1 MNRPCWPVVFMGT
14 PAFAVPS
21 LEALIHYGGVEVAA
35 VVTQP
40 DRPKGRGLAVVP
52 PPVKVLAEQAKIP
65 VLQPEKIRTENFLG
79 GMRKLSP
86 QVIIVVAYGNI
97 LPPELLAI
105 PPRGAINLHA
115 SLLPKYR
122 GAAPIQWALINGE
135 ETTGVTIMQLDEGM
149 DTGPIFLME
158 EIKIEPTDT
167 AATLHDRLASLGAR
181 ALIKTLDGL
190 QKGTIIARPQP
201 NTGVSYAP
209 MLKKED
215 GRIDWQQPAGEIFNL
230 IRGLDPWPGSY
241 SFWRGKLCHLYK
253 PRIIE
258 GAEKKM
264 PGEIIRADDS
274 GLLVATGRDYIII
287 TEIKIEGGRRMAVA
301 DFRRGHKIDIGE
313 KLG

>member
-1 MNRPCWPVVFMGT
+1 MNPPRWRIVFMGT
-14 PAFAVPS
+14 PSFAVPS

-40 DRPKGRGLAVVP
+40 DRPKGRGLAISP
-52 PPVKVLAEQAKIP
+52 PPIKVLAEQAKIP

-86 QVIIVVAYGNI
+86 QVIIVVAYGKI

-105 PPRGAINLHA
+105 PPRGAINVHA

-149 DTGPIFLME
+149 DTGPILLME

-167 AATLHDRLASLGAR
+167 AGTLHDRLAGLGAR

-190 QKGTIIARPQP
+190 QKGTIIPRPQP
-201 NTGVSYAP
+201 KTGVSYAP

-215 GRIDWQQPAGEIFNL
+215 GRIDWRQPAEKISNL

-241 SFWRGKLCHLYK
+241 SYWRGKLCHLYK
-253 PRIIE
+253 PRLFE
-258 GAEKKM
+258 GAEKKA
-264 PGEIIRADDS
+264 PGEIIQADDS
-274 GLLVATGRDYIII
+274 GLLVATGRDYILI
-287 TEIKIEGGRRMAVA
+287 TEIKIEGSRRMAVA
-301 DFRRGHKIDIGE
+301 DFRRGHKINIGE
-313 KLG
+313 NLG

>member
-1 MNRPCWPVVFMGT
+1 MNPPRWRIVFMGT
-14 PAFAVPS
+14 PSFAVPS
-21 LEALIHYGGVEVAA
+21 LETLIHYGGVEVAA

-40 DRPKGRGLAVVP
+40 DRPKGRGLAVSP
-52 PPVKVLAEQAKIP
+52 PPIKVLAEQAKIP

-86 QVIIVVAYGNI
+86 QVIIVVAYGKI

-105 PPRGAINLHA
+105 PPRGAINVHA

-167 AATLHDRLASLGAR
+167 TGTLHDRLASLGAR

-190 QKGTIIARPQP
+190 QKGTIIPRPQP
-201 NTGVSYAP
+201 KTGVSYAP

-215 GRIDWQQPAGEIFNL
+215 GRIDWRQPAGKIFNL

-241 SFWRGKLCHLYK
+241 SYWRGKLCHLYK
-253 PRIIE
+253 PRLFE
-258 GAEKKM
+258 GAEKKA
-264 PGEIIRADDS
+264 PGEIIQADDS
-274 GLLVATGRDYIII
+274 GLLVATGSDYILI
-287 TEIKIEGGRRMAVA
+287 TELKIEGSRRMAVA

>member
-1 MNRPCWPVVFMGT
+1 MNPPPWRIVFMGT

-21 LEALIHYGGVEVAA
+21 LEDLIHYGGVEVAT

-40 DRPKGRGLAVVP
+40 DRPRGRGLAVAP

-65 VLQPEKIRTENFLG
+65 ILQPEKIRTEKFLG
-79 GMRKLSP
+79 EMRKSAP
-86 QVIIVVAYGNI
+86 EVIIVVAYGNI

-105 PPRGAINLHA
+105 PPRGAINVHA
-115 SLLPKYR
+115 SLLPNYR
-122 GAAPIQWALINGE
+122 GAAPIQWALIKGE
-135 ETTGVTIMQLDEGM
+135 EKTGVTIMQLDAGM
-149 DTGPIFLME
+149 DTGPILLVE
-158 EIKIEPTDT
+158 ETEIGLEDT
-167 AATLHDRLASLGAR
+167 TGILHDRLASLGAK
-181 ALIKTLDGL
+181 ALIRTIDGL
-190 QKGTIIARPQP
+190 QKGTIIPRPQP

-215 GRIDWQQPAGEIFNL
+215 GRIDWQQPAREIFDL

-253 PRIIE
+253 PRIIA
-258 GAEKKM
+258 GAKEEM

-274 GLLVATGRDYIII
+274 GLLVAAGRDYILI

-301 DFRRGHKIDIGE
+301 DFHRGHKINIGE